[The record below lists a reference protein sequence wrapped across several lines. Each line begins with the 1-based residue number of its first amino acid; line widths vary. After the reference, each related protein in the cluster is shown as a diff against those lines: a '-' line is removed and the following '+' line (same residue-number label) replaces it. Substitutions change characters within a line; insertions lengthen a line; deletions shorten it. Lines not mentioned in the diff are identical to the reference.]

1 MWRRASK
8 WVTAR
13 QTESSD
19 PWYSLRS
26 SCHLLHRILGE
37 PVGCNND
44 NTQKCRLQKHL
55 QQNRE
60 NQPRHA
66 NLSTLSQHGILE
78 DCLQESWR
86 VGRLN
91 FTFLYLVP
99 YLLLSSSW
107 DLVILLKSRTTASQ
121 LPWSVCVSALCS
133 LQWADYLFV
142 SSKGRL
148 FFPQISFCSNI
159 ILRFELLMPS
169 PQSRPILSWLA
180 SSTICKSL
188 PVLRHMLSYCS
199 ICQIVLWVASSTY
212 CYKCGPASFI
222 FGAITNVGCK

>member
-1 MWRRASK
+1 MIFS
-8 WVTAR
+8 
-13 QTESSD
+13 
-19 PWYSLRS
+19 PL
-26 SCHLLHRILGE
+26 HLLHRILAE

-44 NTQKCRLQKHL
+44 NTQKCRLQKP
-55 QQNRE
+55 NRE

-66 NLSTLSQHGILE
+66 NLSTLSPSILE
-78 DCLQESWR
+78 NYLQESWR
-86 VGRLN
+86 AGRLN

-99 YLLLSSSW
+99 YLLLSSSS
-107 DLVILLKSRTTASQ
+107 DLVILLKSRTAASQ

-148 FFPQISFCSNI
+148 FFPQISFCFNI
-159 ILRFELLMPS
+159 ILRFELLM

-212 CYKCGPASFI
+212 CYKCGPASII
-222 FGAITNVGCK
+222 FGAIINVWCK

>member
-1 MWRRASK
+1 MRA
-8 WVTAR
+8 
-13 QTESSD
+13 
-19 PWYSLRS
+19 
-26 SCHLLHRILGE
+26 
-37 PVGCNND
+37 
-44 NTQKCRLQKHL
+44 
-55 QQNRE
+55 
-60 NQPRHA
+60 
-66 NLSTLSQHGILE
+66 
-78 DCLQESWR
+78 
-86 VGRLN
+86 GRLN

-107 DLVILLKSRTTASQ
+107 DLVILLKSRTAASQ

-159 ILRFELLMPS
+159 ILRFELLMSS

-180 SSTICKSL
+180 SSTICKRL
-188 PVLRHMLSYCS
+188 PVLHHMLSYCS

-222 FGAITNVGCK
+222 FGAIINVWCKIKITKIKSSSKPFSQECSPDSLLQLALVSFLVTHWPV